1 MKNIN
6 KNEKYLIFIAAD
18 LSSNTL
24 YIPKN
29 IKDKSYLLTTPE
41 AAMYFEYKNK
51 YPDFA
56 EVII

>member
-29 IKDKSYLLTTPE
+29 IKDKSHLLATPE